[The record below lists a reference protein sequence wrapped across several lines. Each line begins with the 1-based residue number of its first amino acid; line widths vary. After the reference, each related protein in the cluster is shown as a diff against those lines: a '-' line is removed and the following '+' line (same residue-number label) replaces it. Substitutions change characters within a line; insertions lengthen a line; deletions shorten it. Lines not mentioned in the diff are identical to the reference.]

1 MFQIERSD
9 RKGRRKISFQA
20 GKAKRSFGVCHDKP
34 VACLPKLRSRFW
46 GFVAQTRCLPSRIVF
61 IFQHEQSEFLN
72 CAAIFTTK
80 KSKGS
85 CTIHQ
90 LKKVMYKC
98 ALALFF
104 ARNINF
110 EKVMCKCA
118 LFLKRGLKN
127 FNNNH
132 HSIFFLCLTPKIPD
146 MRIPIEPRID
156 K

>member
-1 MFQIERSD
+1 MRPHI
-9 RKGRRKISFQA
+9 
-20 GKAKRSFGVCHDKP
+20 
-34 VACLPKLRSRFW
+34 
-46 GFVAQTRCLPSRIVF
+46 RCLPSKSSK
-61 IFQHEQSEFLN
+61 IFLHERSEFLN

-118 LFLKRGLKN
+118 LFLKRGLEIFKSSHYSVFLFTDLMTAFLKKLSFIIRYFLN
-127 FNNNH
+127 DIDIECQPHSRLHFRTIYRNGAFH
-132 HSIFFLCLTPKIPD
+132 H
-146 MRIPIEPRID
+146 
-156 K
+156 

>member
-1 MFQIERSD
+1 MLSNLRIQYAHA
-9 RKGRRKISFQA
+9 RKILEGLE
-20 GKAKRSFGVCHDKP
+20 GKQRVCTYKP
-34 VACLPKLRSRFW
+34 VACLPNLLKFFW
-46 GFVAQTRCLPSRIVF
+46 
-61 IFQHEQSEFLN
+61 HERSEFLN

-118 LFLKRGLKN
+118 LFL
-127 FNNNH
+127 
-132 HSIFFLCLTPKIPD
+132 
-146 MRIPIEPRID
+146 E
-156 K
+156 